1 MLHVQKAISAMS
13 VKGSVSKTARTAIK
27 LSQTKCIFRIKVSH
41 YLSSFSTQY

>member
-1 MLHVQKAISAMS
+1 MS
-13 VKGSVSKTARTAIK
+13 VKGSVSKTTWAAVK